1 MPRRTRIESRA
12 EISALRER
20 LDEAEQTLDAI
31 RSGHVDALVV
41 HAPDG
46 ERVFTLQGADH
57 RYRRLVETMDE
68 GAAIVGLDGTV
79 LYCNRRFATMVAT
92 PLARV
97 TGSQV
102 RRFVRT
108 SWRPTFDALLGLAAL
123 ETARTEIEL
132 VTATGAVVPVYL
144 SATGSGEGEVPG
156 VCLVVTDLTDQK
168 RNQAIVAAER
178 LAASILEQ
186 STEAIVVCDPHARV
200 IRASRGAHR
209 LAAHNPL
216 LRPFSMAFPLRGAA
230 LGEGGVPGAALRG
243 EVLSG
248 VEVTMARAD
257 GGEAS
262 LLVSAGPLVS
272 AEGQSLGCVVSLTDI
287 TERASLRAR
296 EQAALRAS
304 EAANR
309 MKDEFLATVSHEL
322 RTPLTAI
329 LGWSR
334 MLRGARL
341 PPDRRERA
349 IETIERNAQ
358 AQAQIIEDI
367 LDVSRIISGKL
378 RVEFRPVGLREVLL
392 AAMDAVRPTAE
403 AKGIELDAAL
413 DADVGRIHGD
423 PDRLQQVVWNLLSN
437 ALKFTPKGGRVSL
450 RLFAREGFA
459 EIEVSDTG
467 SGIAP
472 EFLPH
477 VFDRFRQA
485 DSTMSR
491 AHGGLGLGLA
501 IVRQLVNVH
510 GGAVSAASD
519 GPGSGAV
526 FMVRLPLREEG
537 PDPSH
542 DRPTPAPSADAPAPD
557 ALALAG
563 VRALVVDDEPDA
575 RALVTYMLEVG
586 GARVTTVGSALEA
599 LELIP
604 RLRPDVLVS
613 DIGMPMVDG
622 YELLRRIRAL
632 SSDGGGATRVLA
644 VTAYARAEDRA
655 TALRAGFDG
664 YVSKPVDLG
673 ALLAAV
679 TSLVGRA

>member
-1 MPRRTRIESRA
+1 MARRTRADTKA
-12 EISALRER
+12 EIEALRER
-20 LDEAEQTLDAI
+20 LEEAEQTLDAI

-41 HAPDG
+41 HSPEG
-46 ERVFTLQGADH
+46 EKVFTLQGADH

-79 LYCNRRFATMVAT
+79 LYCNRRFAAMVAT

-102 RRFVRT
+102 HRFVRT
-108 SWRPTFDALLGLAAL
+108 SWRPTFDALLGLVAP
-123 ETARTEIEL
+123 ETARAELEL
-132 VTATGAVVPVYL
+132 VSAVGAVVPVHL
-144 SATGSGEGEVPG
+144 SATASGEGEVPG

-216 LRPFSMAFPLRGAA
+216 LRPFAMAFPLRGDA
-230 LGEGGVPGAALRG
+230 LGEGGIPGAALRG

-257 GGEAS
+257 GSDAS
-262 LLVSAGPLVS
+262 LLASAGPLVS
-272 AEGQSLGCVVSLTDI
+272 AEGQALGCVVSLTDI

-296 EQAALRAS
+296 EQAALRES

-334 MLRGARL
+334 MLREARL

-403 AKGIELDAAL
+403 AKGIELIAAL

-423 PDRLQQVVWNLLSN
+423 GDRLQQVVWNLLSN
-437 ALKFTPKGGRVSL
+437 ALKFTSKGGRVAL
-450 RLFAREGFA
+450 RLFARDGLA

-491 AHGGLGLGLA
+491 THGGLGLGLA

-519 GPGSGAV
+519 GLGCGST
-526 FMVRLPLREEG
+526 FRVRLPLRDDGAG
-537 PDPSH
+537 PVS
-542 DRPTPAPSADAPAPD
+542 DRPGPAPAEEPSAPGAPM
-557 ALALAG
+557 LTG

-575 RALVTYMLEVG
+575 RALVAFMLETG

-599 LELIP
+599 LELVA
-604 RLRPDVLVS
+604 RTRPDVLVS
-613 DIGMPMVDG
+613 DIGMPSVDG
-622 YELLRRIRAL
+622 YELLRRVRAL
-632 SSDGGGATRVLA
+632 PPDGGGATRVLA

-655 TALRAGFDG
+655 SAQRAGFDG

-679 TSLVGRA
+679 SSLVRG

>member
-1 MPRRTRIESRA
+1 MARRTRADTKA
-12 EISALRER
+12 EIEALRER
-20 LDEAEQTLDAI
+20 LEEAEQTLDAI

-41 HAPDG
+41 HSPEG
-46 ERVFTLQGADH
+46 EKVFTLQGADH

-79 LYCNRRFATMVAT
+79 LYCNRRFAAMVAT

-102 RRFVRT
+102 HRFVRT
-108 SWRPTFDALLGLAAL
+108 SWRPTFDALLGLVAP
-123 ETARTEIEL
+123 ETARAELEL
-132 VTATGAVVPVYL
+132 VSAVGAVVPVHL
-144 SATGSGEGEVPG
+144 SATASGEGEVPG

-216 LRPFSMAFPLRGAA
+216 LRPFAMAFPLRGDA
-230 LGEGGVPGAALRG
+230 LGEGGIPGAALRG

-257 GGEAS
+257 GSDAS
-262 LLVSAGPLVS
+262 LLASAGPLVS
-272 AEGQSLGCVVSLTDI
+272 AEGQALGCVVSLTDI

-296 EQAALRAS
+296 EQAALRES

-334 MLRGARL
+334 MLLGAQIS
-341 PPDRRERA
+341 PDRRQRA
-349 IETIERNAQ
+349 IETIERNAK

-378 RVEFRPVGLREVLL
+378 RVEFRPVGMREVLL

-403 AKGIELDAAL
+403 AKGIELTAAL

-423 PDRLQQVVWNLLSN
+423 PDRLQQVAWNLLSN
-437 ALKFTPKGGRVSL
+437 ALKFTSKGGRVAL
-450 RLFAREGFA
+450 RLFARDGFA
-459 EIEVSDTG
+459 EVEVSDTG

-510 GGAVSAASD
+510 GGSVSAASD
-519 GPGSGAV
+519 GLGRGAV
-526 FMVRLPLREEG
+526 FRVRLPLRDDEEG
-537 PDPSH
+537 PAS
-542 DRPTPAPSADAPAPD
+542 DRPGPASADEPSAPD
-557 ALALAG
+557 GPVLTG

-575 RALVTYMLEVG
+575 RALVAFMLETA
-586 GARVTTVGSALEA
+586 GARVTTVGSAVEA
-599 LELIP
+599 LELLV
-604 RLRPDVLVS
+604 RTRPDVLVS
-613 DIGMPMVDG
+613 DIGMPSVDG
-622 YELLRRIRAL
+622 YELLRRVRAL
-632 SSDGGGATRVLA
+632 PPDGGGATRVLA

-655 TALRAGFDG
+655 SAQRAGFDG

-679 TSLVGRA
+679 SSLVRR